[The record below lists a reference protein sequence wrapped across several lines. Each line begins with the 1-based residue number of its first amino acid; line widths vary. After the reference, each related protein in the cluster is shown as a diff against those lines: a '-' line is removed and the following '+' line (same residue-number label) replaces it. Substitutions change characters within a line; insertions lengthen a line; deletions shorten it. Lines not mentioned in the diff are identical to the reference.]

1 MSFIVVPRTRLKR
14 RVRIA
19 ASIVSVHRYF
29 TFDWKLPPKVVLYAV
44 LLDEGGVMGS
54 LRTWFWMSALAFL
67 VFGAILLYPFRAFL
81 KALKGDSK

>member
-1 MSFIVVPRTRLKR
+1 VFTEL
-14 RVRIA
+14 
-19 ASIVSVHRYF
+19 HRYF

-67 VFGAILLYPFRAFL
+67 VFGAILLYPFRAL
-81 KALKGDSK
+81 WKSLKGDLK